1 MEILDYS
8 FLSMIMNTVW
18 SPLPADAKPALVPF
32 RNTRRSNLIAQAAG
46 SPWRN
51 SRWYP

>member
-18 SPLPADAKPALVPF
+18 SPLPADAKPALVPLPQ
-32 RNTRRSNLIAQAAG
+32 N
-46 SPWRN
+46 
-51 SRWYP
+51 